1 MQIFLSVYCTS
12 LSGSFGRGFGYYIR
26 RVPSRNGSVRFFTQR
41 SKHYVPADGH
51 WRFILACA
59 ELAKNGLH
67 VADINVHWQELAD
80 ALYEAHHFTAACRV
94 GLNGRE
100 AKKITYNANDIINL
114 KHTFDL

>member
-1 MQIFLSVYCTS
+1 MQIFLSVYCKS
-12 LSGSFGRGFGYYIR
+12 LSGSVGRGFGYYIR
-26 RVPSRNGSVRFFTQR
+26 RVPSRNGSVRFFAQR

-67 VADINVHWQELAD
+67 IADINVHWQELQE
-80 ALYEAHHFTAACRV
+80 ALEEAHHFIAAQCV
-94 GLNGRE
+94 HDNYYGKTKTN
-100 AKKITYNANDIINL
+100 YNANDIINL